1 MTGEAVVIVSPLVY
15 TATIHLPKLLGKGGT
30 PGSACYFR
38 SMRARLIAA
47 FVAVYVIWG
56 STYLAIRFAVQTLP
70 PLLMA
75 SARFVVAGVIVL
87 LWARLRDGAAWPT
100 RVEWRVGLISGA
112 LLLLGG
118 NGGVSWAE
126 QRVPS
131 GIAAL
136 LVAIVPVFM
145 VLLEW
150 LRPNGTRPR
159 AAVFAGVGLGLAGL
173 ALLVGPDALRGGAR
187 SNAIG
192 ALVLVLASLSWAA
205 GSLYTKLAPKAT
217 SGTMATGTQM
227 LLGGLALFAAAVV
240 AGEPARLDLAH
251 ASSSSLIAFLYLLTF
266 GSLIGFTAYVYL
278 LAHTTA
284 AKASTYAYVNPVVA
298 VLLGWAI
305 GHEPVTSR
313 TVLAAAVIL
322 GGVAII
328 TITRDAVPVTRTD
341 R

>member
-1 MTGEAVVIVSPLVY
+1 
-15 TATIHLPKLLGKGGT
+15 
-30 PGSACYFR
+30 
-38 SMRARLIAA
+38 MRARLIAA

-75 SARFVVAGVIVL
+75 SARFILAGLIVL
-87 LWARLRDGAAWPT
+87 LWARFRDGEAWPT
-100 RVEWRVGLISGA
+100 RGEWRVGWISGA

-136 LVAIVPVFM
+136 LVAVVPVFM

-150 LRPNGTRPR
+150 LRPGGKRPS
-159 AAVFAGVGLGLAGL
+159 AAVFAGVGLGLVGL
-173 ALLVGPDALRGGAR
+173 TLLVGPGVLRGGAR
-187 SNAIG
+187 ADHVG

-205 GSLYTKLAPKAT
+205 GSLYTKFAPKTA
-217 SGTMATGTQM
+217 SGTKSTGTQM
-227 LLGGLALFAAAVV
+227 LAGGLALLLAAIV
-240 AGEPARLDLAH
+240 AGEPAQLDLAH
-251 ASSSSLIAFLYLLTF
+251 ASTSSLIAFAYLLTF

-278 LAHTTA
+278 LAHTSA

-298 VLLGWAI
+298 VFLGWAI
-305 GHEPVTSR
+305 GHEAVTSR
-313 TVLAAAVIL
+313 TMVAAAVIL
-322 GGVAII
+322 AGVAII
-328 TITRDAVPVTRTD
+328 TVTRDAARVTRTG